1 MSATMHSAPV
11 VSGIDP
17 FSVAFCAN
25 LHTFQAQ
32 LRDAGPVVW
41 LEKYGV
47 WGMARYAEVH
57 GALNN
62 WQTFISAAGAGIHDL
77 RKEKAWRPPSIV
89 LEADP
94 PLHDVTRGAM
104 NRVLSGPA
112 IRRLRGDFQAE
123 AERLVE
129 ELVSRGEFDAVKDLA
144 IPYPLKVVGDA
155 VGVPPEGR
163 ECLLPFS
170 NMLFNSFGPENE
182 IFRQSIIESGRV
194 VKALFTQ
201 CDRDSLTADG
211 LGMQFYRAADEGRF
225 PAEYAP
231 VLVRSI
237 LSAGFDTT
245 VSGFSNAIYGFAT
258 NPEQWQILREN
269 PPLLRSAFDEIIRWE
284 SPVQTFFRTTSK
296 EIEIAGVRIVP
307 NRRSSCSSPPP
318 TGIRGAGKKQM
329 SLTFAAIPPVTWR
342 LAAAFTS
349 ASARCWLGSRPNCC
363 SRPLPGAWRASN
375 SRANPCTAQTIR
387 CAVLRRYRS
396 GFGVRASDVC
406 GPPRK
411 ASDDPACRG
420 GPSLSC
426 STNAPIDAASF
437 ASSRR

>member
-1 MSATMHSAPV
+1 MSATMHSDPV

-17 FSVAFCAN
+17 FSVAFSTHLYA
-25 LHTFQAQ
+25 FQAQ

-62 WQTFISAAGAGIHDL
+62 WQTFISGAGAGIHDL
-77 RKEKAWRPPSIV
+77 RKEKAWRPASIV

-112 IRRLRGDFQAE
+112 IRRLREDFQAE

-144 IPYPLKVVGDA
+144 IAYPLKVVGDA

-182 IFRQSIIESGRV
+182 IFRQSIIESERV
-194 VKALFTQ
+194 VKALFAQ
-201 CDRDSLTADG
+201 CDRGSLTADG
-211 LGMQFYRAADEGRF
+211 FGMQFYRAADEGRF

-296 EIEIAGVRIVP
+296 EVEIAGVRVGP
-307 NRRSSCSSPPP
+307 EQ
-318 TGIRGAGKKQM
+318 KV
-329 SLTFAAIPPVTWR
+329 LLF
-342 LAAAFTS
+342 LAAANRDPRRWEKADELDVRRNPTGHVAFGSGIHVCVGQMLARLEAELLFAALTRRV
-349 ASARCWLGSRPNCC
+349 ASFELAGEPVRRPNNTLRGFATLPIRVR
-363 SRPLPGAWRASN
+363 RP
-375 SRANPCTAQTIR
+375 
-387 CAVLRRYRS
+387 RS
-396 GFGVRASDVC
+396 
-406 GPPRK
+406 
-411 ASDDPACRG
+411 
-420 GPSLSC
+420 
-426 STNAPIDAASF
+426 
-437 ASSRR
+437 

>member
-1 MSATMHSAPV
+1 MHSDPV

-17 FSVAFCAN
+17 FSAGFFAD
-25 LHTFQAQ
+25 LHACHDQ

-57 GALNN
+57 GALND
-62 WQTFISAAGAGIHDL
+62 WQAFTSGAGAGIQDL

-112 IRRLRGDFQAE
+112 IRRLRAAFQAE

-129 ELVSRGEFDAVKDLA
+129 ELVSCGEFDAVKDLA
-144 IPYPLKVVGDA
+144 IAYPLKVVGDA
-155 VGVPPEGR
+155 VGVPPQGR

-182 IFRQSIIESGRV
+182 IFRQSIIESERV
-194 VKALFTQ
+194 VKALFAQ
-201 CDRDSLTADG
+201 CDRASLTADG

-225 PAEYAP
+225 PGEYAA

-258 NPEQWQILREN
+258 NPEQWQILRDN
-269 PPLLRSAFDEIIRWE
+269 PSLLRSAFDEIIRWE

-296 EIEIAGVRIVP
+296 EVEIAGMRIGP
-307 NRRSSCSSPPP
+307 NQ
-318 TGIRGAGKKQM
+318 KV
-329 SLTFAAIPPVTWR
+329 LLF
-342 LAAAFTS
+342 LAAANRDPRRWERAHELDVRRNPAGHVAFGS
-349 ASARCWLGSRPNCC
+349 GIHLCIGQMLARLEAE
-363 SRPLPGAWRASN
+363 LLFAAF
-375 SRANPCTAQTIR
+375 A
-387 CAVLRRYRS
+387 RR
-396 GFGVRASDVC
+396 V
-406 GPPRK
+406 
-411 ASDDPACRG
+411 
-420 GPSLSC
+420 
-426 STNAPIDAASF
+426 ASF
-437 ASSRR
+437 ELAGEPVRRQNNTLRGFATLPIRVRRLRQ

>member
-1 MSATMHSAPV
+1 LRNAVAIKVAAKPYSGILSMSATAPHL
-11 VSGIDP
+11 VSSIDP
-17 FSVAFCAN
+17 FSDEFFADLYAF
-25 LHTFQAQ
+25 HDQ
-32 LRDAGPVVW
+32 LREAGPVIW

-57 GALNN
+57 AALND
-62 WQTFISAAGAGIHDL
+62 WQTFMSGAGAGLHDL
-77 RKEKAWRPPSIV
+77 RRRKAWRPPSIV

-94 PLHDVTRGAM
+94 PLHDLTRGAM
-104 NRVLSGPA
+104 GRVLSGPA
-112 IRRLRGDFQAE
+112 MRRLRGDFQAE

-129 ELVSRGEFDAVKDLA
+129 ELVARGEFDAVKDLA
-144 IPYPLKVVGDA
+144 IAYPLKVVGDA

-182 IFRQSIIESGRV
+182 VFRQSIVESERV
-194 VKALFTQ
+194 VKALFAQ
-201 CDRDSLTADG
+201 CDRGSLTPDG
-211 LGMQFYRAADEGRF
+211 LGMQFYQAADAGRI

-296 EIEIAGVRIVP
+296 EVEIAGMRIGPDQKV
-307 NRRSSCSSPPP
+307 
-318 TGIRGAGKKQM
+318 
-329 SLTFAAIPPVTWR
+329 LLF
-342 LAAAFTS
+342 LAAANRDPRRWDRADELDVRRNAAGHVAFGS
-349 ASARCWLGSRPNCC
+349 GIHVCIGQMLARLEAELLFAGFSR
-363 SRPLPGAWRASN
+363 RVVTFELAGAPVR
-375 SRANPCTAQTIR
+375 RANNT
-387 CAVLRRYRS
+387 LR
-396 GFGVRASDVC
+396 GFATLPVRV
-406 GPPRK
+406 
-411 ASDDPACRG
+411 
-420 GPSLSC
+420 
-426 STNAPIDAASF
+426 
-437 ASSRR
+437 RRMH

>member
-1 MSATMHSAPV
+1 MSATMHSDPV
-11 VSGIDP
+11 ISGIDP
-17 FSVAFCAN
+17 FSAAFSAD
-25 LHTFQAQ
+25 LYAFHHR

-57 GALNN
+57 AALNN
-62 WQTFISAAGAGIHDL
+62 WQTFMSGAGAGIHDL
-77 RKEKAWRPPSIV
+77 RKERAWRPPSIV

-112 IRRLRGDFQAE
+112 IRRLRDNFQAE

-129 ELVSRGEFDAVKDLA
+129 ELVSRCMFDAVKDLA
-144 IPYPLKVVGDA
+144 IAYPLKVVGDA

-182 IFRQSIIESGRV
+182 IFRQSIIESDRV
-194 VKALFTQ
+194 VKALFAQ
-201 CDRDSLTADG
+201 CDRGSLTADG

-245 VSGFSNAIYGFAT
+245 VSGFGNAIYGFAT
-258 NPEQWQILREN
+258 NPEQWQVLREN

-296 EIEIAGVRIVP
+296 EVEIAGVRIGPEQKV
-307 NRRSSCSSPPP
+307 
-318 TGIRGAGKKQM
+318 
-329 SLTFAAIPPVTWR
+329 LLF
-342 LAAAFTS
+342 LAAANRDPRRWEKADELDVRRNPAGHVAFGS
-349 ASARCWLGSRPNCC
+349 GIHVCVGQMLARLEAELLFAALIRCVASFELAGEPVRRPNNTL
-363 SRPLPGAWRASN
+363 RGFATLP
-375 SRANPCTAQTIR
+375 IR
-387 CAVLRRYRS
+387 IRR
-396 GFGVRASDVC
+396 
-406 GPPRK
+406 
-411 ASDDPACRG
+411 
-420 GPSLSC
+420 
-426 STNAPIDAASF
+426 T
-437 ASSRR
+437 